1 MRTINI
7 TFEDAEFES
16 LKRSKDAS
24 CMDWRLFVLDMLR
37 AWRDE
42 KWCVDDNK

>member
-7 TFEDAEFES
+7 TFEDDEFNR
-16 LKRSKDAS
+16 LKRSKEAS
-24 CMDWRLFVLDMLR
+24 SMDWRLFTLDMLR

-42 KWCVDDNK
+42 KRNQNDRK